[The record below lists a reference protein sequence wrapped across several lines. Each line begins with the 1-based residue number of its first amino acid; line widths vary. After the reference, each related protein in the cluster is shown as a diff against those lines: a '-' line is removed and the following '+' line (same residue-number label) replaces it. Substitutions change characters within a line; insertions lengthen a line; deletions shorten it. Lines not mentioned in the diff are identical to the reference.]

1 MLRVGDKVGDY
12 EVLERIKAGGMG
24 ALYLARRTGAAGF
37 ARPVAIKVMQADL
50 LEDDESVRMFVEEA
64 LLSARIRH
72 PNVVHVEQFGETED
86 GYYLV
91 MEYVHG
97 LSLSQ
102 LLSRIGANQR
112 AVSVSFAVYLALQ
125 VADGLHAAH
134 ELRDDDGEELG
145 VVHRDVSPSNILL
158 SADGYV
164 KLIDFGIAKARSR
177 SPTLHRTLKGKLRYM
192 PPEQAFG
199 KPVDRRADVYALG
212 IVLWELLTMRRLFQ
226 SNDDFDLLEQVR
238 KPVIAPP
245 STIRTELTAEL
256 DRVAMRALAPE
267 PADRYESA
275 HAFRIALAEA
285 CPSALWL
292 TPHHVAALVRAFMDK
307 AKLDTVPKP
316 RLGPV
321 AASPPAESE
330 PPPAIEISEEKA
342 ISTLT
347 VEPIGGVQSSP
358 PPARAKRSAVGLA
371 IALAIGA
378 LALAGAV
385 AVAMGL
391 FDDADPIAPAAP
403 PAAIVEP
410 REPRTVELPAPE
422 PPPEVE
428 PPPEPEEERAPARPE
443 RRARMTRERAEAEPR
458 GPRLEQAGRESVLI
472 VNDSPM

>member
-24 ALYLARRTGAAGF
+24 ALYLAQRTGAAGF

-102 LLSRIGANQR
+102 LLSRIGANER
-112 AVSVSFAVYLALQ
+112 AVSVNFAVYLALQ

-134 ELRDDDGEELG
+134 ELKDDDGEELG

-238 KPVIAPP
+238 KPAIAPP
-245 STIRTELTAEL
+245 STIRSELSADL

-275 HAFRIALAEA
+275 HAFRDALAEA

-307 AKLDTVPKP
+307 TKEALPRP
-316 RLGPV
+316 RLGPI
-321 AASPPAESE
+321 ASSPRVEAE
-330 PPPAIEISEEKA
+330 PPPVIEISEEKA

-347 VEPIGGVQSSP
+347 VEPIGRVESTP
-358 PPARAKRSAVGLA
+358 PPAKKKKSFVGLA
-371 IALAIGA
+371 IGLAIGA
-378 LALAGAV
+378 LAIAGAV
-385 AVAMGL
+385 AVALGS
-391 FDDADPIAPAAP
+391 FDDADPIAPAPP
-403 PAAIVEP
+403 PAAVVEP

-422 PPPEVE
+422 PPAPPLEAPPAPHEEGE
-428 PPPEPEEERAPARPE
+428 PTRPE
-443 RRARMTRERAEAEPR
+443 RRVRMTRERVEAEPR
-458 GPRLEQAGRESVLI
+458 GPRLEQAGESVLI